1 MFALS
6 GVLIILFAVFANI
19 YSFKTDWEHKQFTE
33 FKFVKNFKYYESLEF
48 NNIEEVIADARHV
61 IESWRAKNSVP
72 GVVMGMSIKGKDVW
86 SEGFG
91 QIDIEND
98 VKSHK
103 DSVWRLASISKPLT
117 AALVAKLIDKKFLD
131 LNESVYEYLPKNL
144 LPEKIWNGIK
154 SI

>member
-6 GVLIILFAVFANI
+6 GVLFILFAVFANI

-61 IESWRAKNSVP
+61 IESWRAMNSVP
-72 GVVMGMSIKGKDVW
+72 GVVMGMSIKGKDIW

-98 VKSHK
+98 VKTHK

-117 AALVAKLIDKKFLD
+117 SALVAKLIDKKVLD
-131 LNESVYEYLPKNL
+131 LNESIYEYLPKNL
-144 LPEKIWNGIK
+144 LP
-154 SI
+154 